1 MSKCFL
7 CLSSTKRRIC
17 FTCSCSACPSCWK
30 KYCEKKCEKCP
41 VCKGDNVLK
50 QPQTRQETS
59 KSPIN
64 IKDVEYYQSVI
75 SLQVDKKSY
84 IIFTIHTYLNKI
96 ASTFHKEEKIKIMWE
111 MFTFIY
117 SASTLTEELNFFK
130 THDNFKNVFLN
141 KLEEFKDV
149 DGMKKWK
156 KLFLTII

>member
-7 CLSSTKRRIC
+7 CLSSSKRSVC
-17 FTCSCSACPSCWK
+17 FRCNCTCCPSCWK
-30 KYCEKKCEKCP
+30 EYCEEMSEKCP
-41 VCKGDNVLK
+41 ICKGENVLTK
-50 QPQTRQETS
+50 PQTRQETS

-75 SLQVDKKSY
+75 LSQVEQKSY
-84 IIFTIHTYLNKI
+84 IIFTIHNYLNKI
-96 ASTFHKEEKIKIMWE
+96 ALICNKEEKIKIMWE

-117 SASTLTEELNFFK
+117 SASTLTEELNFFR

-149 DGMKKWK
+149 NGMNKWK